1 MFGHSIKLDK
11 ELFNKAKKFALSEGY
26 TSVEELIS
34 HLLESAMSQMENRDP
49 TSDSDMDD
57 DVKKRLEGLGYIS

>member
-1 MFGHSIKLDK
+1 MFGNSIKLDK

-26 TSVEELIS
+26 SSVEELIS
-34 HLLESAMSQMENRDP
+34 HLLEREIAQMESNDP
-49 TSDSDMDD
+49 ASDSDADE